1 MGASLQSPQ
10 VSPPRRPTP
19 ALIALAVLGL
29 VLGWAHFQQGHETP
43 FRAGEAAP
51 ELGFTDL
58 AGNEVKLTSTRGRVV
73 VMNFWATWCAPCLTE
88 LPSLDRLH
96 RALSPEG
103 LVVLAV
109 SVDERSVDVAAFV
122 RARGLSLPVL
132 RDPGGAEAARGLAV
146 QAYPTTFVVDAAG
159 RLQARYLGVAEW
171 DLPEA
176 LDHFRGLLKESTSP
190 TR

>member
-1 MGASLQSPQ
+1 M
-10 VSPPRRPTP
+10 
-19 ALIALAVLGL
+19 
-29 VLGWAHFQQGHETP
+29 
-43 FRAGEAAP
+43 AP

-109 SVDERSVDVAAFV
+109 SVDERSVDV
-122 RARGLSLPVL
+122 RGLREGPRPELA
-132 RDPGGAEAARGLAV
+132 GAAGSGRERKRRAGSPCR
-146 QAYPTTFVVDAAG
+146 PTRRTFVVDAAG